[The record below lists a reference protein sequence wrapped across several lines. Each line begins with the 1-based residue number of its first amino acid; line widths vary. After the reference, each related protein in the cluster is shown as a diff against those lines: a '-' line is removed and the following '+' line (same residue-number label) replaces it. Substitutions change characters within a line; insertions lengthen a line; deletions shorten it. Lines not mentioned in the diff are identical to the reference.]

1 MKKIKCRFFFIT
13 AELVLFCA
21 ILFSFGGNPALVSAQ
36 VSASKSIV
44 PADELDAAIRE
55 TSDYFNKQL
64 PKGNKLIIIN
74 IQSDYPALSEYIIDE
89 LTANAVNDRIFSVV
103 DRQQLNT
110 IRAELDFQMSGDV
123 DDTTAQSLGRMAGAQ
138 IIITG
143 AVSKIGDLFR
153 MRIRALSVQTAQII
167 GQFNK
172 NIPNGPTVMALVNS
186 KATGYGGGSTAVAST
201 GSTTG
206 QTSAKTNGTTTT
218 APAQAAASTN
228 TTYNIGDKGP
238 AGGIVFYDKGNNTGG
253 WRYLEA
259 SPKDL
264 GKTQWQSSV
273 TNISGTKPDIGS
285 GRENTQLT
293 AKGNCRPAL
302 MCQQYSL
309 GGYNDWFLPSKNE
322 LDLMYINLK
331 LIRDVGSF
339 SDEWYWSSTESG
351 INGGAWAQLFKDGQQ
366 NGEGY
371 DDRYAGYKGRTYSV
385 RACRQF

>member
-13 AELVLFCA
+13 AKFVLFCA
-21 ILFSFGGNPALVSAQ
+21 ILFSFGGNPVLVSAQ
-36 VSASKSIV
+36 ASASKSIV

-206 QTSAKTNGTTTT
+206 QASAKTTGTTTT

-238 AGGIVFYDKGNNTGG
+238 AGGIIFYDKGNNTGG

-259 SPKDL
+259 STADL
-264 GKTQWQSSV
+264 GKAQWQSSN
-273 TNISGTKPDIGS
+273 TNVGETKDNIGS
-285 GRENTQLT
+285 GKQNTLLIGDNSR
-293 AKGNCRPAL
+293 AAL
-302 MCQQYSL
+302 LCQQYSQ
-309 GGYNDWFLPSKNE
+309 GGYKDWFLPSKAE

-331 LIRDVGSF
+331 MKDSGNF
-339 SDEWYWSSTESG
+339 SNNWYWSSSQRDYDC
-351 INGGAWAQLFKDGQQ
+351 AWAQLFSNGTQDGSWS
-366 NGEGY
+366 GGS
-371 DDRYAGYKGRTYSV
+371 GYKGNAHSV

>member
-110 IRAELDFQMSGDV
+110 IRAELDFQMSGEV
-123 DDTTAQSLGRMAGAQ
+123 DDKTAQSLGRMAGAH

-143 AVSKIGDLFR
+143 AVSKIGDLYR
-153 MRIRALSVQTAQII
+153 MRIRALSVQTAQIE

-201 GSTTG
+201 DSTTG
-206 QTSAKTNGTTTT
+206 QAGAKTTGTTTT
-218 APAQAAASTN
+218 APAQAAASAN

-238 AGGIVFYDKGNNTGG
+238 AGGIIFYDKGNNTGG

-259 SPKDL
+259 SPVDL
-264 GKTQWQSSV
+264 GKTQWQSSFTDV
-273 TNISGTKPDIGS
+273 NGTKPDIGN
-285 GRENTQLT
+285 GKENTQLIT
-293 AKGNCRPAL
+293 KGNCRPAL
-302 MCQQYSL
+302 MCQQYSF
-309 GGYNDWFLPSKNE
+309 GGYNDWFLPSKAE

-331 LIRDVGSF
+331 MIRDVGNF
-339 SDEWYWSSTESG
+339 SDEWYWSSTQSG
-351 INGGAWAQLFKDGQQ
+351 GNGAWSQLFKDGQQ
-366 NGEGY
+366 NGGGY
-371 DDRYAGYKGRTYSV
+371 DWDAGYKSKTHSV

>member
-110 IRAELDFQMSGDV
+110 IRAELDFQMSGEV
-123 DDTTAQSLGRMAGAQ
+123 DDKTAQSLGRMAGAH

-143 AVSKIGDLFR
+143 AVSKIGDLYR
-153 MRIRALSVQTAQII
+153 MRIRALSVQTAQIE

-186 KATGYGGGSTAVAST
+186 KATGYGGGTAVTST
-201 GSTTG
+201 GSGQAGASATGATTPA
-206 QTSAKTNGTTTT
+206 SVTTT
-218 APAQAAASTN
+218 PAA

-238 AGGIVFYDKGNNTGG
+238 AGGIIFYDKGNNTGG

-259 SPKDL
+259 APADL
-264 GKTQWQSSV
+264 GKAQWQSSYIDV
-273 TNISGTKPDIGS
+273 KGTKDNIGS
-285 GRENTQLT
+285 GKQNTQIISDSGRATLI
-293 AKGNCRPAL
+293 CL
-302 MCQQYSL
+302 QYNQ
-309 GGYNDWFLPSKNE
+309 GGYKDWFLPSKAE

-331 LIRDVGSF
+331 MKDLGNF
-339 SDEWYWSSTESG
+339 SDGWYWSST
-351 INGGAWAQLFKDGQQ
+351 NQFTDRAWAQLFS
-366 NGEGY
+366 NGEQSEHVSWGQ
-371 DDRYAGYKGRTYSV
+371 GPGFKGNTHSI